1 MTPGRSDNMAKKEGH
16 AYHKP
21 KPRVA
26 VYAGIAGS
34 ALVELGVVHGVVPYD
49 TSVAGKGQHIPQLAA
64 NLGATL
70 SDWGAAVEVATPAAI
85 GLVVSVGADKLGV
98 NKVLAKMKAPFRV

>member
-1 MTPGRSDNMAKKEGH
+1 MAKKEGH

-26 VYAGIAGS
+26 VYVGLAGS
-34 ALVELGVVHGVVPYD
+34 GAVAAGADGSGTVPFNILDNIKTKQGLQASLGNLSAIATDMGTAAKVAVPA
-49 TSVAGKGQHIPQLAA
+49 V
-64 NLGATL
+64 LG
-70 SDWGAAVEVATPAAI
+70 I
-85 GLVVSVGADKLGV
+85 VVSVGADKLGV